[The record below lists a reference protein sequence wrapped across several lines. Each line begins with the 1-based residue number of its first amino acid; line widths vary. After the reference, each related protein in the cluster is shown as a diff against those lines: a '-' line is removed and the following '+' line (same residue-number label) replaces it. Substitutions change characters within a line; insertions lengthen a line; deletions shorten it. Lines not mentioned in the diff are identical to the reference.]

1 VDKVEYYEKVGL
13 GNFVK
18 TIIIA
23 LALVF
28 GVVGLVGWY
37 SVSLLFGVVMVLLAL
52 FAISIIYGV
61 FGSLKIAITSRELV
75 VSFRLFIRKRFFLC
89 DIESCEQTRTNA
101 GKYYGVG
108 IRYGGTDGS
117 LAYSTS
123 FGSAVRITKAGE
135 SPFVFSTN
143 HPETICQ
150 IISTKKQQQIAP
162 LN

>member
-1 VDKVEYYEKVGL
+1 VDKVEYYEKVGV

-23 LALVF
+23 LVLVF

-37 SVSLLFGVVMVLLAL
+37 SVSLLFGVVMISFSLLT
-52 FAISIIYGV
+52 ISIIYV
-61 FGSLKIAITSRELV
+61 IFGFLEITITSRELV

-101 GKYYGVG
+101 RKYFGVG
-108 IRYGGTDGS
+108 IRYGNDGS

-123 FGSAVRITKAGE
+123 FGSAVRITKAGK

-143 HPETICQ
+143 HSET
-150 IISTKKQQQIAP
+150 
-162 LN
+162 